1 MKCGTGAWRVRVRSE
16 ARRCHRRFAL
26 SCPQSP
32 NGGRGGGEGEREEEG
47 REDGR
52 EREEGE
58 EERVKRVWMKGR
70 RGKGGWREG

>member
-1 MKCGTGAWRVRVRSE
+1 MRHRGLAREGSLRGTPLPPTLRSFLPPE
-16 ARRCHRRFAL
+16 
-26 SCPQSP
+26 PEW
-32 NGGRGGGEGEREEEG
+32 GGGEAEREGEG